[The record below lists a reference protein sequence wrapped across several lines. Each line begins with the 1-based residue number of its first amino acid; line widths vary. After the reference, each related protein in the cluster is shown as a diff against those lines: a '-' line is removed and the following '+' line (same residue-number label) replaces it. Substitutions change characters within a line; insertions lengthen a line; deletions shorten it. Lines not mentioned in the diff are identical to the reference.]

1 MTIAQKILIVI
12 ILLAILVFPI
22 VALDHYGSQHTNLY
36 ALTTVVTEVDME
48 ADTVTCEDYNDNLWV
63 FDGAEDWEVGDCASL
78 LMDSKGTKKIRD
90 DVVEG
95 AKYSA
100 WALGK

>member
-1 MTIAQKILIVI
+1 M
-12 ILLAILVFPI
+12 
-22 VALDHYGSQHTNLY
+22 DNGRNNGSSEARVNTYMGFRPRQRCEYH
-36 ALTTVVTEVDME
+36 ME
-48 ADTVTCEDYNDNLWV
+48 ADTVTCEDYNGNLWV
-63 FDGAEDWEVGDCASL
+63 FNGAEDWEVGDCASL